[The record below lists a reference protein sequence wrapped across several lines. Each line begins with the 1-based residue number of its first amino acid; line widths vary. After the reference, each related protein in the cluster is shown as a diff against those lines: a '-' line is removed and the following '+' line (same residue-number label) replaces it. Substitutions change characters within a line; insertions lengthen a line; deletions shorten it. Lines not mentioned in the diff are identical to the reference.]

1 MATNLDLAGILNE
14 ARRQALLTGKP
25 FSDQETQGLTNAW
38 RNAQSGLANERRQNQ
53 LGRDQLAQNRWATQ
67 AQIDAAGKQQNAQLF
82 GNLINT
88 GGSTL
93 GMDWLKNKQAGT
105 PDNSLVSKGWSGAKD
120 LFNNGMDKMG
130 NPFGFG
136 TPPQAG
142 LNVGNSASINP
153 LATPDISNI
162 AGDSTIGTLT
172 PPGVA
177 TAVPAGPA
185 AGALPGGTAGAGAG
199 VPSMIPGAVPDAAPA
214 IGDAGNFAGSLSY
227 NPATATDITSSLS
240 APATDLA
247 ANAGADTAAE
257 VGANT
262 AANLGA
268 NAAADTAEAAV
279 DAPAATGIGASSI
292 MPYGWTLPLASGLH
306 KGVDAL
312 FNINE
317 DNTGKVIGD
326 IFDPLKGVSDLVGT
340 WICTAT
346 AKHSRV
352 KKTEESVMKKLEIAQ
367 QETDL
372 PKFYDNIRNILI
384 EPVIKAFDKDPEEA
398 FQIYLFV
405 TQTLFKAYMPE
416 FVFKEIE

>member
-1 MATNLDLAGILNE
+1 MNMDLAGILNE

-25 FSDQETQGLTNAW
+25 FTDQETQGLTNAW
-38 RNAQSGLANERRQNQ
+38 RNAQMGLSNEQRQNQ

-67 AQIDAAGKQQNAQLF
+67 AQIDAAQKAQNTQLF

-88 GGSTL
+88 GGSAV

-105 PDNSLVSKGWSGAKD
+105 PDNSLISEGWNGAKN
-120 LFNNGMDKMG
+120 LFNNGVDKMG
-130 NPFGFG
+130 NPFGLG
-136 TPPQAG
+136 TSAPPPDYTG
-142 LNVGNSASINP
+142 MGSLNMPAVSAS
-153 LATPDISNI
+153 
-162 AGDSTIGTLT
+162 
-172 PPGVA
+172 
-177 TAVPAGPA
+177 GPA
-185 AGALPGGTAGAGAG
+185 AGAVPGGTADAGAA

-214 IGDAGNFAGSLSY
+214 MGDAGNFAGSLSY
-227 NPATATDITSSLS
+227 NPAGASDVTSSVLAPVS
-240 APATDLA
+240 APATDA
-247 ANAGADTAAE
+247 
-257 VGANT
+257 

-268 NAAADTAEAAV
+268 NAAADAAETAV
-279 DAPAATGIGASSI
+279 DAPAATGIGASAM

-326 IFDPLKGVSDLVGT
+326 VFDPLKAVSDLCGT

-346 AKHSRV
+346 AKHS
-352 KKTEESVMKKLEIAQ
+352 TMSHAEESIMSKLRRYAQKNHLGWWDSYFKNGTHLVKEIAS

-372 PKFYDNIRNILI
+372 PKFYDNIRKILV
-384 EPVIKAFDKDPEEA
+384 EPVIKAFDKDPEAA
-398 FQIYLFV
+398 FQIYLFI